1 VNKRVHEIAKERGI
15 PTKEVLAK
23 LKAAGV
29 EVTAASSS
37 VDEQLASRVLSNGD
51 ASASAPATRTAAP
64 TTLRRVRI
72 DSGSGGPAPRPPA
85 ARKPAPPA
93 RVQPAQQ
100 PAVSVPAA
108 GNRADSAR
116 RSVPVD
122 PRRAAEQAA
131 GKAGGGRLS
140 VQAQKQQ
147 AAAAARAAAAERA
160 AAQKAA
166 EERAA
171 AERAAAD
178 RAAAEAAAK
187 AEAAQRQQAAAANA
201 ARQTESAAETS
212 GSQASAGADA
222 TAAPTQGEQKSRPTR
237 DSLQGERAPGN
248 AGGRRRV
255 VIDSQASRRAGG
267 PGGPSNQ
274 PPRRQRRGRRRR
286 GVYDEEA
293 ESRPSR
299 PLNENPASVQI
310 NSGSTVKDVAEYL
323 NVSTSEIIKK
333 LMALGEMRT
342 LTQTLTDE
350 TIELLAVELGKEI
363 EIVHAED
370 EEVSDPVFDDADE
383 DLVVR
388 APVVTIMGH
397 VDHGK
402 TSLLDA
408 IRETQVAAGEAGGIT
423 QHIGAYQVAHDG
435 HMVTFLD
442 TPGHEAFTA
451 MRARGAKVTDLAVIV
466 VAADDGVKPQTQEAV
481 DHAKEAGV
489 SVLVAVNKIDK
500 EGAQP
505 DRVRT
510 EMTQLGLQPVEWGG
524 DTEFVNVS
532 AKTREGLDDLLETI
546 ILMSEVED
554 LKANPDAPASGTV
567 IESKLDPGRGPVVT
581 ILVSRGTLEVGDA
594 LVAGAAWGRVRAM
607 HDHLG
612 NRISAALPGQ
622 PVEVLGFDG
631 VPEAGEHV
639 HAVDHE
645 RRARQL
651 AGERATRLKAESLA
665 RVRSGKATVTLD
677 NIFGSDLQ
685 ELNLLVKAD
694 VAGSL
699 EAIEDE
705 IAKLPQDEVSVNVIR
720 RAVGGVTESDVMLA
734 AASQAIIL
742 AFNVRPVGDA
752 RAVAAREGVEIR
764 GYSVIYRAIDEL
776 RLAMQGMLAPEEVE
790 EALGSA
796 EVRQIFRA
804 SRVGTIAGS
813 YVTDG
818 TITRGSKVRLVRDG
832 TVIWDGEIASLRRF
846 NEDVR
851 EVATSFE
858 CGIVLRDYADIKE
871 GDVLETY
878 TTRQVERELA

>member
-1 VNKRVHEIAKERGI
+1 MNKRVHEIAKERGL
-15 PTKEVLAK
+15 PAKDVLAR
-23 LKAAGV
+23 LKEAGV
-29 EVTAASSS
+29 DVKASSSS
-37 VDEQLASRVLSNGD
+37 VDEDVAKRVLANGG
-51 ASASAPATRTAAP
+51 AAKSSSAAGDGESTQAKAKGKTKSAPSSGSKASPPATAAA
-64 TTLRRVRI
+64 
-72 DSGSGGPAPRPPA
+72 SGGGGKGKPKAESAAPAPDA
-85 ARKPAPPA
+85 AGPQAPVSSAQPQTPVPSAQPQAPVPSAQPSPSAQPAP
-93 RVQPAQQ
+93 
-100 PAVSVPAA
+100 
-108 GNRADSAR
+108 
-116 RSVPVD
+116 
-122 PRRAAEQAA
+122 
-131 GKAGGGRLS
+131 
-140 VQAQKQQ
+140 
-147 AAAAARAAAAERA
+147 
-160 AAQKAA
+160 
-166 EERAA
+166 
-171 AERAAAD
+171 
-178 RAAAEAAAK
+178 AAEASGE
-187 AEAAQRQQAAAANA
+187 EAA
-201 ARQTESAAETS
+201 
-212 GSQASAGADA
+212 AGADA
-222 TAAPTQGEQKSRPTR
+222 AGRGQAGGEQAHKRPTR

-267 PGGPSNQ
+267 PGGPPQSNQ

-293 ESRPSR
+293 ESRPSQTAVAE
-299 PLNENPASVQI
+299 LGAIQI

-323 NVSTSEIIKK
+323 HVPLPEVMKK
-333 LMALGEMRT
+333 LMALGEMKT
-342 LTQTLTDE
+342 LTTTLSDE
-350 TIELLAVELGKEI
+350 SIQVLAAELEKDV
-363 EIVHAED
+363 EIVHSED
-370 EEVSDPVFDDADE
+370 EEVADPVFNDADE
-383 DLVVR
+383 DLVER

-423 QHIGAYQVAHDG
+423 QHIGAYQVQHGG
-435 HMVTFLD
+435 HLVTFLD

-451 MRARGAKVTDLAVIV
+451 MRARGAKVTDIAVIV

-481 DHAKEAGV
+481 DHAKDARV
-489 SVLVAVNKIDK
+489 PMLVAVNKIDK

-532 AKTREGLDDLLETI
+532 AKTKEGLDDLLETI
-546 ILMSEVED
+546 IVMAEVEE
-554 LKANPDAPASGTV
+554 LRANPDAAASGTV

-594 LVAGAAWGRVRAM
+594 LVAGAHWGRVRAM
-607 HDHLG
+607 HDFLG
-612 NRISAALPGQ
+612 NRIAQALPGE

-639 HAVDHE
+639 RVVDHE

-665 RVRSGKATVTLD
+665 RQRGKRVSLED
-677 NIFGSDLQ
+677 IFGSGLQ
-685 ELNLLVKAD
+685 ELNLVLKAD

-705 IAKLPQDEVSVNVIR
+705 IAKLPQEEVSVNVIR
-720 RAVGGVTESDVMLA
+720 RAVGAVTESDVMLA
-734 AASQAIIL
+734 AASDAVIL
-742 AFNVRPVGDA
+742 SFNVRPVGDA
-752 RAVAAREGVEIR
+752 RSVADREGVEIR
-764 GYSVIYRAIDEL
+764 HYAVIYRAIEEL
-776 RLAMQGMLAPEEVE
+776 RSAMQGMLTPDEVE

-813 YVTDG
+813 HVTEG
-818 TITRGSKVRLVRDG
+818 KITRGSKVRLVRDG
-832 TVIWDGEIASLRRF
+832 TVIYDGEVASLRRF

-851 EVATSFE
+851 EVASGFD
-858 CGIVLRDYADIKE
+858 CGIVLRDYADVKD

-878 TTRQVERELA
+878 ATRQVERELA

>member
-1 VNKRVHEIAKERGI
+1 MNKRVHEIAKERGL
-15 PTKEVLAK
+15 PPKDVLAR

-29 EVTAASSS
+29 DVKAASSS
-37 VDEQLASRVLSNGD
+37 VDEQVAARVLANGGNGQ
-51 ASASAPATRTAAP
+51 AAASAPAGDGDGAKAAP
-64 TTLRRVRI
+64 ARQ
-72 DSGSGGPAPRPPA
+72 PA
-85 ARKPAPPA
+85 AEA
-93 RVQPAQQ
+93 
-100 PAVSVPAA
+100 PAA
-108 GNRADSAR
+108 DS
-116 RSVPVD
+116 
-122 PRRAAEQAA
+122 E
-131 GKAGGGRLS
+131 
-140 VQAQKQQ
+140 
-147 AAAAARAAAAERA
+147 AARA
-160 AAQKAA
+160 
-166 EERAA
+166 
-171 AERAAAD
+171 
-178 RAAAEAAAK
+178 
-187 AEAAQRQQAAAANA
+187 
-201 ARQTESAAETS
+201 T
-212 GSQASAGADA
+212 GAD
-222 TAAPTQGEQKSRPTR
+222 GSSKRPTR

-255 VIDSQASRRAGG
+255 VIDSQASRRAAGGGG
-267 PGGPSNQ
+267 PPQSNQ

-286 GVYDEEA
+286 GVYDEVA

-299 PLNENPASVQI
+299 TAVADPSAIQV

-323 NVSTSEIIKK
+323 NVPVPEVMKK
-333 LMALGEMRT
+333 LMALGEMKT
-342 LTQTLTDE
+342 LTQTLSDE
-350 TIELLAVELGKEI
+350 SIQVLATELNKEV
-363 EIVHAED
+363 EIVHSED
-370 EEVSDPVFDDADE
+370 EETAAPVFADADA
-383 DLVVR
+383 DLVER

-408 IRETQVAAGEAGGIT
+408 IRETSVAAGEAGGIT
-423 QHIGAYQVAHDG
+423 QHIGAYQVQHDG
-435 HMVTFLD
+435 HSVTFLD

-451 MRARGAKVTDLAVIV
+451 MRARGAKATDIAVIV

-481 DHAKEAGV
+481 DHAKDAGV
-489 SVLVAVNKIDK
+489 PILVAVNKIDK

-510 EMTQLGLQPVEWGG
+510 EMTALGLQPVEWGG
-524 DTEFVNVS
+524 DTEFVDVS
-532 AKTREGLDDLLETI
+532 ARTKEGLDNLLETLI
-546 ILMSEVED
+546 VMAEVEE
-554 LKANPDAPASGTV
+554 LRANPDAPASGTV

-581 ILVSRGTLEVGDA
+581 ILISRGTLEVGDA
-594 LVAGAAWGRVRAM
+594 LVAGAQWGRVRAM
-607 HDHLG
+607 HDYLG
-612 NRISAALPGQ
+612 NRIAQALPGE

-639 HAVDHE
+639 RAVEHE

-665 RVRSGKATVTLD
+665 RVSSGKRVSLE

-685 ELNLLVKAD
+685 ELNLLLKAD

-705 IAKLPQDEVSVNVIR
+705 VAKLPQDEVSVNVIR
-720 RAVGGVTESDVMLA
+720 RAVGAVTESDVMLA
-734 AASQAIIL
+734 AASDAVIL

-752 RAVAAREGVEIR
+752 RAVAEREGVEIR
-764 GYSVIYRAIDEL
+764 HYSVIYRAIDEL
-776 RLAMQGMLAPEEVE
+776 RSAMQGMLAPEEVE

-813 YVTDG
+813 YVTEG

-832 TVIWDGEIASLRRF
+832 TVVWEGEIASLRRF

-851 EVATSFE
+851 EVATGFE
-858 CGIVLRDYADIKE
+858 CGIVLRDYADLKE

>member
-1 VNKRVHEIAKERGI
+1 MNKRVHEIAKERGL
-15 PTKEVLAK
+15 PPKDVLAR

-29 EVTAASSS
+29 DVKAASSS
-37 VDEQLASRVLSNGD
+37 VDEQVASRILTNGG
-51 ASASAPATRTAAP
+51 AGSAGNGGGQAAAT
-64 TTLRRVRI
+64 
-72 DSGSGGPAPRPPA
+72 PA
-85 ARKPAPPA
+85 AT
-93 RVQPAQQ
+93 
-100 PAVSVPAA
+100 SD
-108 GNRADSAR
+108 GN
-116 RSVPVD
+116 
-122 PRRAAEQAA
+122 
-131 GKAGGGRLS
+131 G
-140 VQAQKQQ
+140 Q
-147 AAAAARAAAAERA
+147 AAAAPESSAAPSAPASEAETA
-160 AAQKAA
+160 P
-166 EERAA
+166 
-171 AERAAAD
+171 
-178 RAAAEAAAK
+178 EAA
-187 AEAAQRQQAAAANA
+187 
-201 ARQTESAAETS
+201 
-212 GSQASAGADA
+212 
-222 TAAPTQGEQKSRPTR
+222 GEPPKRPTR

-255 VIDSQASRRAGG
+255 VIDSQASRRAQGGG
-267 PGGPSNQ
+267 PPQSNQ

-286 GVYDEEA
+286 GVYDEVA

-299 PLNENPASVQI
+299 TAVADPSAIQV

-323 NVSTSEIIKK
+323 NVPVPEVMKK
-333 LMALGEMRT
+333 LMALGEMKT
-342 LTQTLTDE
+342 LTQTLSDE
-350 TIELLAVELGKEI
+350 SIQVLASELNKEV
-363 EIVHAED
+363 EIVHSED
-370 EEVSDPVFDDADE
+370 EEIADPVFADADE
-383 DLVVR
+383 DLVER

-408 IRETQVAAGEAGGIT
+408 IRETKVAAGEAGGIT
-423 QHIGAYQVAHDG
+423 QHIGAYQVQHDG
-435 HMVTFLD
+435 HSVTFLD

-451 MRARGAKVTDLAVIV
+451 MRARGAKATDIAVIV

-481 DHAKEAGV
+481 DHAKDAGV
-489 SVLVAVNKIDK
+489 PILVAVNKIDK

-510 EMTQLGLQPVEWGG
+510 EMTALGLQPVEWGG
-524 DTEFVNVS
+524 DTEFVDVS
-532 AKTREGLDDLLETI
+532 ARTKEGLENLLETLI
-546 ILMSEVED
+546 VMAEVEE
-554 LKANPDAPASGTV
+554 LRANPDAPASGTV

-581 ILVSRGTLEVGDA
+581 ILISRGTLEVGDA
-594 LVAGAAWGRVRAM
+594 LVAGAQWGRVRAM
-607 HDHLG
+607 HDYLG
-612 NRISAALPGQ
+612 NRIAQALPGE

-639 HAVDHE
+639 RAVEHD

-665 RVRSGKATVTLD
+665 RVSSGKRVSLE

-685 ELNLLVKAD
+685 ELNLLLKAD

-705 IAKLPQDEVSVNVIR
+705 VAKLPQDEVSVNVIR
-720 RAVGGVTESDVMLA
+720 RAVGAVTESDVMLA
-734 AASQAIIL
+734 AASDAVIL

-752 RAVAAREGVEIR
+752 RAVAEREGVEIR
-764 GYSVIYRAIDEL
+764 HYSVIYRAIDEL
-776 RLAMQGMLAPEEVE
+776 RSAMQGMLAPEEVE

-813 YVTDG
+813 YVTEG

-851 EVATSFE
+851 EVATGFE
-858 CGIVLRDYADIKE
+858 CGIVLRDYADVKE

-878 TTRQVERELA
+878 ATRQVERELA